1 MAIVRLPLRRKL
13 CYRIRPAN
21 IRGPK
26 LITLDPELI
35 IFDCDGVLIDSEVI
49 SARVLIDA
57 LASVGVHVDT
67 AHVQT
72 HFLGRS
78 WAKVAAEIRHSHGYL
93 PGTDFEEK
101 YRTELL
107 ARFEQD
113 LVTTS
118 GIETLLSRL
127 ATSSCVATSSSPK
140 RASRSLEL
148 SGLSD
153 FFKTR
158 IFTASEVERGKPAPD
173 LFLHAA
179 RQMQADPARCIVI
192 EDSLP
197 GIEAA
202 NNAGMQVLRFT
213 GGSHL
218 HGLSEETLTLG
229 GKVRCFDKWEH
240 FFEMVPHAKRQLDGR
255 VDT

>member
-1 MAIVRLPLRRKL
+1 M
-13 CYRIRPAN
+13 
-21 IRGPK
+21 
-26 LITLDPELI
+26 
-35 IFDCDGVLIDSEVI
+35 FDCDGVLIDSEVI

-57 LASVGVHVDT
+57 LASVGVKVDT

-101 YRTELL
+101 YRTDLL
-107 ARFEQD
+107 ARFEQE
-113 LVTTS
+113 LTTTA
-118 GIETLLSRL
+118 GIKPLLSRL
-127 ATSSCVATSSSPK
+127 ATLSCVATSSSPK
-140 RASRSLEL
+140 RALRSLDL
-148 SGLSD
+148 TGLSK
-153 FFKTR
+153 FFEAR
-158 IFTASEVERGKPAPD
+158 VFTASEVERGKPAPD

-179 RQMQADPARCIVI
+179 RRMNTDPALCLVI

-202 NNAGMQVLRFT
+202 NQAGMQVLRFT

-218 HGLSEETLTLG
+218 SGMSDDALTLG

-240 FFEMVPHAKRQLDGR
+240 FFEMVPHANRQPDERMG
-255 VDT
+255 T

>member
-1 MAIVRLPLRRKL
+1 MRRQP
-13 CYRIRPAN
+13 CYRIWPATKQ
-21 IRGPK
+21 GLK
-26 LITLDPELI
+26 LIPLAPELI

-57 LASVGVHVDT
+57 LASIGVKVDT

-78 WAKVAAEIRHSHGYL
+78 WAKVAAEIRHSHGYH

-107 ARFEQD
+107 ARFELE

-118 GIETLLSRL
+118 GIEVLLPQL
-127 ATSSCVATSSSPK
+127 ATRACVATSSSPK

-148 SGLSD
+148 TGLSD
-153 FFKTR
+153 FFAKR

-179 RQMQADPARCIVI
+179 RQMQADPARCLVI

-218 HGLSEETLTLG
+218 KGLSEETLSLG
-229 GKVRCFDKWEH
+229 GKVRCFDNWEL
-240 FFEMVPHAKRQLDGR
+240 FFEMVPQAKRQLDGR
-255 VDT
+255 MGT

>member
-1 MAIVRLPLRRKL
+1 MIS
-13 CYRIRPAN
+13 
-21 IRGPK
+21 
-26 LITLDPELI
+26 LDPDLI

-49 SARVLIDA
+49 SARVLIET
-57 LASVGVHVDT
+57 LAGVGVKVDA

-107 ARFEQD
+107 ARFELELEPAPGIHALLAQ
-113 LVTTS
+113 LTTS
-118 GIETLLSRL
+118 
-127 ATSSCVATSSSPK
+127 ACVATSSSPK
-140 RASRSLEL
+140 RAMRSLEL
-148 SGLSD
+148 TGLSV
-153 FFKTR
+153 FFEAR
-158 IFTASEVERGKPAPD
+158 IFTASEVEKGKPAPD

-179 RQMQADPARCIVI
+179 RRMATDPARCLVI

-202 NNAGMQVLRFT
+202 HNAGMQVMRFT

-218 HGLSEETLTLG
+218 KGMSQEALSLG
-229 GKVRCFDKWEH
+229 GTVRCFDNWAL
-240 FFEMVPHAKRQLDGR
+240 FFEMVPQANRQADERMGK
-255 VDT
+255 

>member
-1 MAIVRLPLRRKL
+1 MLSD
-13 CYRIRPAN
+13 PACN
-21 IRGPK
+21 QSRSKP
-26 LITLDPELI
+26 ITLAPELI
-35 IFDCDGVLIDSEVI
+35 IFDCDGVLIDSELI

-57 LASVGVHVDT
+57 LASVGVKVDT

-78 WAKVAAEIRHSHGYL
+78 WAKVASEIRHSHGYL

-101 YRTELL
+101 YRIELL
-107 ARFEQD
+107 DRFEQE

-118 GIETLLSRL
+118 GIEALLAQL
-127 ATSSCVATSSSPK
+127 TTKSCVATSSSPK

-148 SGLSD
+148 AGLAD
-153 FFKTR
+153 FFETR

-179 RQMQADPARCIVI
+179 WRMKTDPANCLVI

-213 GGSHL
+213 GGGHL
-218 HGLSEETLTLG
+218 QGMSENTLTLG

-240 FFEMVPHAKRQLDGR
+240 FFEMVPQARRQFDGR
-255 VDT
+255 IGT

>member
-1 MAIVRLPLRRKL
+1 M
-13 CYRIRPAN
+13 
-21 IRGPK
+21 
-26 LITLDPELI
+26 
-35 IFDCDGVLIDSEVI
+35 
-49 SARVLIDA
+49 LIDA

-107 ARFEQD
+107 ARFEQE
-113 LVTTS
+113 LETTH
-118 GIETLLSRL
+118 GIMPLLAQL
-127 ATSSCVATSSSPK
+127 KTKSCVATSSSPK
-140 RASRSLEL
+140 RALRSLEL
-148 SGLSD
+148 TGLSD
-153 FFKTR
+153 FFEKR
-158 IFTASEVERGKPAPD
+158 VFTASEVERGKPAPD

-179 RQMQADPARCIVI
+179 RRMNTDPALCLVI

-202 NNAGMQVLRFT
+202 NSAGMQVLRFT

-218 HGLSEETLTLG
+218 AGMSEDALTLA

-240 FFEMVPHAKRQLDGR
+240 FFEMVPHANRQPDERMG
-255 VDT
+255 T